1 MVQDISQLKEL
12 CGNYQWQGF
21 FVVVLT
27 VSFFSVVLGKIWGSA
42 KMKGGEQTVLNRYG
56 PFV

>member
-27 VSFFSVVLGKIWGSA
+27 MSFFSVELGKIQGSA
-42 KMKGGEQTVLNRYG
+42 QMKGGEQC
-56 PFV
+56 